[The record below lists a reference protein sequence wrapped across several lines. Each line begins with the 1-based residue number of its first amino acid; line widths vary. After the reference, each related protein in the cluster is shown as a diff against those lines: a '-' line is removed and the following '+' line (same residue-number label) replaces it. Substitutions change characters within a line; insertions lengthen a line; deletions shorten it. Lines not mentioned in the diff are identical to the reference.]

1 MKELPLSAISARN
14 VLEQVVRLTGDGPA
28 IELAD
33 MFADDATF
41 DMPLLPPGLPRQEP
55 GREAF
60 RTHLRQGAAV
70 QRFDRVSDVHI
81 HETSD
86 PAVAVAEY
94 RIHGRILATGKR
106 FTAPVVMVAGIRDGR
121 IAWSRNYST
130 MLDDPEEQ

>member
-1 MKELPLSAISARN
+1 MISARN
-14 VLEQVVRLTGDGPA
+14 VVDEVVRLTGEGPA

-33 MFADDATF
+33 MFTEDAIF
-41 DMPLLPPGLPRQEP
+41 DMPMLPPGLPPQEP

-60 RTHLRQGAAV
+60 RAHLREGAAV
-70 QRFDRVSDVHI
+70 QRFDRVSDVFI

-94 RIHGRILATGKR
+94 RIHGRILATGTR

-121 IAWSRNYST
+121 VAWSRNYST
-130 MLDDPEEQ
+130 MLDEPEEQ